1 MPMPRPFSDRSWRRF
16 VAPVV
21 VSLALAACAGHERSS
36 DVREAFPIVVGKE
49 TVALTLAVPAGGADL
64 TGQDALNF
72 ERFVIDYHH
81 RGRKTLTIAAGGD
94 AEGRAGAERLRALLR
109 KAGVRGR
116 EISVTPAAATGKVVL
131 SFTAHKAQVPECGD
145 FSSEIGR
152 NPYNRPSSNYGCA
165 TQRNLG
171 LTVRD
176 PADLEEARPLG
187 GGDATKGVNV
197 IGVHRLPPQ

>member
-1 MPMPRPFSDRSWRRF
+1 MPRPFSDRSWRRF
-16 VAPVV
+16 VAPVA
-21 VSLALAACAGHERSS
+21 VSLVLAACAGYEGPS
-36 DVREAFPIVVGKE
+36 DFREAFPVVVGKE
-49 TVALTLAVPAGGADL
+49 TVSLTVTAPAGGADL

-81 RGRKTLTIAAGGD
+81 RGRKALIIAAGAG
-94 AEGRAGAERLRALLR
+94 AKGRDGAERMRALLR

-116 EISVTPAAATGKVVL
+116 EISVSPGGAAAGKVVL

-145 FSSEIGR
+145 FSSEMAR
-152 NPYNRPSSNYGCA
+152 NPYNRPGSNYGCA

-176 PADLEEARPLG
+176 PADLEKAKPLG
-187 GGDATKGVNV
+187 GGDAPKGVNV